1 MIEIEKIL
9 SNNNMSDYN
18 TSDRD
23 NIPILGYVKIDEN
36 NWGRLDKIVL
46 EQYGSMDFYPLFLD
60 FNNITDV
67 DKLQKGQILDIPDM
81 FTLMNQT
88 NILEILDKDS
98 DENDIIPGVCKSAN
112 NKVTNEELRSRNYN
126 SNKTKTTANTKLNIT
141 QQTVNYDQLTG
152 MVKF

>member
-9 SNNNMSDYN
+9 TNSNLSDYHI
-18 TSDRD
+18 TDRD
-23 NIPILGYVKIDEN
+23 SIPILGYVKIDES
-36 NWGRLDKIVL
+36 NWGRLDKIVM

-67 DKLQKGQILDIPDM
+67 DKLQKGQVLDIPDM
-81 FTLMNQT
+81 ITLTNQSEK
-88 NILEILDKDS
+88 LDILDKDS
-98 DENDIIPGVCKSAN
+98 DENNIVPGVCKSAN
-112 NKVTNEELRSRNYN
+112 NKVTNAELRTKNYN
-126 SNKTKTTANTKLNIT
+126 KNNTKTTANSKLNIT